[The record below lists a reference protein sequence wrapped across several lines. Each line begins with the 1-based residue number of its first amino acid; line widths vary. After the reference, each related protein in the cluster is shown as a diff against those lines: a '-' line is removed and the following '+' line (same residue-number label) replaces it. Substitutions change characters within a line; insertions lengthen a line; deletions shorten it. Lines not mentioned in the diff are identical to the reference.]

1 MVFPVISILE
11 ILDLVLKVN
20 VLTSK
25 PLPSTLNLPEIKP
38 TALFLVIAEVLK
50 SFTSKTPTYRGFCWS
65 ISDKIISALALPIV
79 VMAFPLAITLFGVT
93 STAPLY

>member
-11 ILDLVLKVN
+11 ILDLVLKVK

-38 TALFLVIAEVLK
+38 TALFLVIA
-50 SFTSKTPTYRGFCWS
+50 
-65 ISDKIISALALPIV
+65 
-79 VMAFPLAITLFGVT
+79 
-93 STAPLY
+93 